1 MKPKIL
7 FIMHVPPPVHGAAM
21 VGKFIKESAKINAAF
36 DADYINLST
45 SKDLKEIGGAGA
57 GKILKLLRI
66 QSEVVKALSKK
77 NYDLC
82 YVTLTASGAGFYKDL
97 MVVGI
102 LKMFSRKI
110 IYHFHNKGV
119 GFSGKSALTDA
130 LYKFVFN
137 KSFSILLSKSL
148 YYDVQAYAPAAN
160 VFFCPNGIPQNALQ
174 QKTGPRETNICR
186 LLFLGN
192 LMESKGLLILLQACR
207 IVKEKGLLFEC
218 HFVGGWTDITPEQ
231 FGTTVSEY
239 GLDGAVF
246 AHGPKY
252 DQEKRDFLSNSD
264 VLVFPTFYHFEAF
277 PLVILEAMQSGLAV
291 ISCPEGGI
299 PDIVVEGE
307 TGYLVPQRN
316 ADALAEKIST
326 LINNPPIRQNMGE
339 AGRERFQQLFTIDS
353 FEENISEILTVAASK
368 QPV

>member
-1 MKPKIL
+1 MKPSIL

-21 VGKFIKESAKINAAF
+21 VGKFIKESAKINDTF
-36 DADYINLST
+36 EADYINLST

-57 GKILKLLRI
+57 GKILKLLKI
-66 QSEVVKALSKK
+66 QSEVAKALSKK

-102 LKMFSRKI
+102 LKMFGKKV

-119 GFSGKSALTDA
+119 GFEGKSVLTDA
-130 LYKFVFN
+130 LYRFVFN

-148 YYDVQAYAPAAN
+148 YYDVKAYAPPEN
-160 VFFCPNGIPQNALQ
+160 VFFCANGIPANLSVA
-174 QKTGPRETNICR
+174 KAEKPVNEVCR

-192 LMESKGLLILLQACR
+192 LMESKGLLVLLEACR
-207 IVKEKGLLFEC
+207 IVNQQGHVFEC

-231 FGTTVSEY
+231 FARKVSDY
-239 GLDGAVF
+239 GLEGTVF

-252 DQEKRDFLSNSD
+252 DQDKRDFLSNAD

-277 PLVILEAMQSGLAV
+277 PLVVLEAMQSSLAV

-307 TGYLVPQRN
+307 TGYLVPQKN
-316 ADALAEKIST
+316 AVALAEKIT
-326 LINNPPIRQNMGE
+326 VLINNPDIRTRMGK
-339 AGRERFQQLFTIDS
+339 AGKERFEALFTIDS
-353 FEENISEILTVAASK
+353 FERNITDILSTAVQR